1 MKRILLK
8 LIYLHPFITFLFHK
22 SKRVVS
28 RIIPKNT
35 DLLFI
40 FSGRS
45 FYWENI
51 GKELYETEPIFRDSI
66 LKSDEI
72 IKELGWPSIISNF
85 VDNNPVDFFESESNV
100 YLTIAAIQIAVFD
113 YFKQNGIIPRAIMG
127 LSLGETP
134 GLYAAGAITRKEV
147 FIMGLCVKI
156 SNLYEKK
163 KYVSVL
169 INLDVKNVTLL
180 SKEFKNIHPVYEFTS
195 NSTIILIDENDF
207 NEVKA
212 NLKQRNINLKVTSK
226 EKLFPYHS
234 SNLENYKEELLN
246 TLAAI
251 DFKPLAIDY
260 FSASLGKII
269 SKGTILSK
277 EFFFNMLRNP
287 VLADSTFK
295 EIGKNGKNFD
305 IVQVG
310 PNIFGDN
317 NLQNILSSNDG
328 TNGPLLLST
337 ITKTENK
344 IYLNKTLK
352 NIKKNSQTKNKNH
365 SKLNEFDVF
374 LENFTLDNPHYI
386 NNPQPFW
393 NYFKKQGAIH
403 FLPKNN
409 CWLVLGYDEITHV
422 LKDPENFSSKAASYF
437 DQYLL
442 GNDPP
447 SHKPMR
453 GMLQSLFSQSNLNIV
468 EVFITKKVE
477 DLINDFP
484 KDHPFNFVDYFSLP
498 LSKSVIGYFLGLNDE
513 QSQTANNIIGED
525 VFKVNDDL
533 KDYFYQQFENNVE
546 FNSYGALNYLTELY
560 KEENISL
567 DAAASLARLFWVAG
581 MLTTS
586 VLLSHSFL
594 KLLDNP
600 EIAKQLR
607 ESEELINKFID
618 ECLRVLPPETSLSR
632 IASRD
637 VEIFDKKI
645 ASNSLVCLDLRA
657 GNHDAKKFEDP
668 FNFSLKRPTNSHLS
682 FGTGVHVCIGM
693 ALAKLEARI
702 AIKSYLNFIE
712 KNNPIQTEPIV
723 YYPSNNIRG
732 LKNLTI
738 NLKT

>member
-1 MKRILLK
+1 MKRIIHK
-8 LIYLHPFITFLFHK
+8 LIRLHPFLTFLFYK
-22 SKRVVS
+22 TKRVFSKTVPS
-28 RIIPKNT
+28 NK

-40 FSGRS
+40 FGGRS

-51 GKELYETEPIFRDSI
+51 GKELYDTEPVFRDSI
-66 LKSDEI
+66 IKSDEI
-72 IKELGWPSIISNF
+72 IKKLGWTSILSNF
-85 VDNNPVDFFESESNV
+85 EVNPPKDFFESESNV
-100 YLTIAAIQIAVFD
+100 YLTIAAIQIAIFD
-113 YFKQNGIIPRAIMG
+113 CFKHNSITPNAILG

-134 GLYAAGAITRKEV
+134 GLYAAGALTREEV

-163 KYVSVL
+163 KYISVL
-169 INLDVKNVTLL
+169 VNLDVKSISLL
-180 SKEFKNIHPVYEFTS
+180 SNEFNIFPVYEFTS
-195 NSTIILIDENDF
+195 DSSIALVDENDF
-207 NEVKA
+207 NEIKV
-212 NLKQRNINLKVTSK
+212 NLKQKNITLKITSK
-226 EKLFPYHS
+226 EKLYPYHS

-246 TLAAI
+246 SLAVI
-251 DFKPLAIDY
+251 KFKPLEIDY
-260 FSASLGKII
+260 FSAYLGKMIP
-269 SKGTILSK
+269 KGTILSN
-277 EFFFNMLRNP
+277 EFFFDMLRNP
-287 VLADSTFK
+287 VLADRTFK
-295 EIGKNGKNFD
+295 EITAIGKNFD

-310 PNIFGDN
+310 PNIFGEN
-317 NLQNILSSNDG
+317 NLQAILSQNNIGDG
-328 TNGPLLLST
+328 PDLLST
-337 ITKTENK
+337 VTKTENK
-344 IYLNKTLK
+344 THLDNILKYLNKNT
-352 NIKKNSQTKNKNH
+352 KKTNPPNLS
-365 SKLNEFDVF
+365 EFNAF
-374 LENFTLDNPHYI
+374 LENFTLDNPYYI

-393 NYFKKQGAIH
+393 NYLKNHGNIH
-403 FLPKNN
+403 YLPKNN
-409 CWLVLGYDEITHV
+409 CWLVLGYEEITYV

-437 DQYLL
+437 DPYLL

-447 SHKPMR
+447 SHKSMR
-453 GMLQSLFSQSNLNIV
+453 GMLQSLFSQSNLNALEIFIV
-468 EVFITKKVE
+468 KKVE

-484 KDHPFNFVDYFSLP
+484 KTQPFNFVDHFSLP
-498 LSKSVIGYFLGLNDE
+498 LSKNVIGYFLGLDAE
-513 QSQTANNIIGED
+513 QSQVANNIIGED

-533 KDYFYQQFENNVE
+533 KDYFYQQFENNIE

-560 KEENISL
+560 RDEKISL

-600 EIAKQLR
+600 EIANQLR

-618 ECLRVLPPETSLSR
+618 ECLRMLPPETSLSR

-637 VEIFDKKI
+637 VAIFDKKI
-645 ASNSLVCLDLRA
+645 MANSLVCLDLRA

-712 KNNPIQTEPIV
+712 KNNPIRTEPIV

-738 NLKT
+738 NLKA